1 MLLCVCD
8 DCWLEVNLGKHKA
21 SCVVF
26 PACRNSTYCMKVS
39 MSLAVEENDEGLCF
53 NSKIR
58 HLEKAE
64 ITKSKMINCPDIEDY
79 LAPYKQP
86 QMTWYK
92 VTNHSYS
99 QKRCIVLVYEPKKIS
114 PDPLNKRN

>member
-1 MLLCVCD
+1 ML
-8 DCWLEVNLGKHKA
+8 
-21 SCVVF
+21 

-92 VTNHSYS
+92 VTTLILR
-99 QKRCIVLVYEPKKIS
+99 KF
-114 PDPLNKRN
+114 PLGSG